1 MDKRSLTEQEIRT
14 RFITPAIKAAGWADT
29 QIREEYAIT
38 KGRIIALGGSYKR
51 DKAKY
56 ADYVLFYKPHIPI
69 AIIEAKDNNHTISDG
84 MQQALGYAEQLRV
97 PFVFTSN
104 GDGFTFHNRNS
115 EDSDRE
121 TILSISEFPSPEIL
135 WKMYKQYKGID
146 EKQEKVITEP
156 YYVERPDKQP
166 RYYQLNAINL
176 TVESIAKGNN
186 RVLLVMATGT
196 GKTYT
201 AFQII
206 WRLWK
211 AGIKK
216 RILFLADRN
225 ALIDQTY
232 TNDFAPFKDKMTII
246 RHRHVDKSYEIY
258 LAIYQ
263 GLTGEGD
270 KDIFR
275 QFSPDFFDLIVV
287 DEAHRVA
294 GSSGEVARY
303 KLGKLL
309 AAASPYLLLLTATPH
324 NGKTEPFLRLI
335 RLVDEKAFPNIN
347 AIVKEQVAPY
357 VIRTEKREAIDNNGN
372 KLFKNRTT
380 RAIELH
386 WDERH
391 SMQRRLYEM
400 VSDYVSKNY
409 NKAMRNRGKNMWFV
423 FLLIMMQ
430 RLVTSSTS
438 AVRESMERRVKVLEE
453 QAFKYQSMSEEEFA
467 EMELEENMED
477 AIAAISLDIKEEIA
491 QLNDIIAVA
500 KQAEFQYLDVKVEP
514 LLEIIDDLFAEDRQ
528 RKVIIFTEFVA
539 TQSYLVKLLK
549 DRGYSTSILNGSMS
563 IEERNAVLQEFK
575 TETDILISTDA
586 GGEGLN
592 LQFSNCIINYDLP
605 WNPMKIEQ
613 RIGRVDR
620 IGQQRDVIVYNFI
633 LADTVENRVKAVL
646 EEKLSVILK
655 EIGIDKYSDVL
666 DSETAELNFTDAYMK
681 SIRNPKNIEL
691 NIRPVEED
699 LKKQVQNTMRIKDLI
714 KEEKDLASMIGTNSA
729 FDFEAALRQMVTYYE
744 NYKGNPYLP
753 IENFSINDPVIVGHL
768 NKEIEQDLGG
778 QLLNVSIKDFPNEKG
793 YFMLWRISLTPDS
806 QGQKIIPI
814 FINQDFILRPMAGKK
829 IWEAI
834 LDKDRV
840 ITVWEGEKIDIKTQN
855 KLRTASQEFA
865 YDTFLTLKAE
875 LEKRNEETYR
885 KYLYA
890 LNLRI
895 EAAQRIGIENIRRH
909 KLMALSREK
918 AEIEANYLAGK
929 KFCPDF
935 KPVLIVHME

>member
-1 MDKRSLTEQEIRT
+1 MHNVGDYVFDKTKNERVQILEISEVWG
-14 RFITPAIKAAGWADT
+14 FV
-29 QIREEYAIT
+29 
-38 KGRIIALGGSYKR
+38 SYKVFNASTGTVY
-51 DKAKY
+51 KLS
-56 ADYVLFYKPHIPI
+56 ADDICAEVPEENFNESYLRYVAMLSKIKNETSEGILSKLSSGIIPLPHQLHVLNRALSNNNVRYIL
-69 AIIEAKDNNHTISDG
+69 ADEVGLGKTIEAGLIIKE
-84 MQQALGYAEQLRV
+84 L
-97 PFVFTSN
+97 
-104 GDGFTFHNRNS
+104 
-115 EDSDRE
+115 
-121 TILSISEFPSPEIL
+121 
-135 WKMYKQYKGID
+135 
-146 EKQEKVITEP
+146 
-156 YYVERPDKQP
+156 
-166 RYYQLNAINL
+166 
-176 TVESIAKGNN
+176 
-186 RVLLVMATGT
+186 
-196 GKTYT
+196 KTRGL
-201 AFQII
+201 I
-206 WRLWK
+206 
-211 AGIKK
+211 K
-216 RILFLADRN
+216 RILIVCPTGLVTQWSLEMQDKFNEKFHVILPEDYDTIRRITGN
-225 ALIDQTY
+225 EDVYGQFDQVISPMDSIKPLERRVGWTEEKIAQY
-232 TNDFAPFKDKMTII
+232 NEERIYSII
-246 RHRHVDKSYEIY
+246 NS
-258 LAIYQ
+258 
-263 GLTGEGD
+263 GW
-270 KDIFR
+270 
-275 QFSPDFFDLIVV
+275 DLVV
-287 DEAHRVA
+287 IDEAHRVA

-303 KLGKLL
+303 KLGNLL

-380 RAIELH
+380 RTIELH

-714 KEEKDLASMIGTNSA
+714 KEEKDLTSMIGTGSA

-918 AEIEANYLAGK
+918 AEIEANYLVGK

>member
-1 MDKRSLTEQEIRT
+1 MHRVGDYVFDKTKNERVQILEISEVWG
-14 RFITPAIKAAGWADT
+14 FV
-29 QIREEYAIT
+29 
-38 KGRIIALGGSYKR
+38 SYKVFNASTGTVY
-51 DKAKY
+51 KLS
-56 ADYVLFYKPHIPI
+56 ADDICAEVPEENFNESYLRYVAMLSKIKNETSEGILSKLSSGIIPLPHQLHVLNRALSNNNVRYIL
-69 AIIEAKDNNHTISDG
+69 ADEVGLGKTIEAGLIIKE
-84 MQQALGYAEQLRV
+84 L
-97 PFVFTSN
+97 
-104 GDGFTFHNRNS
+104 
-115 EDSDRE
+115 
-121 TILSISEFPSPEIL
+121 
-135 WKMYKQYKGID
+135 
-146 EKQEKVITEP
+146 
-156 YYVERPDKQP
+156 
-166 RYYQLNAINL
+166 
-176 TVESIAKGNN
+176 
-186 RVLLVMATGT
+186 
-196 GKTYT
+196 KTRGL
-201 AFQII
+201 I
-206 WRLWK
+206 
-211 AGIKK
+211 K
-216 RILFLADRN
+216 RILIVCPTGLVTQWSLEMQDKFNEKFHVILPEDYDTIRKITGN
-225 ALIDQTY
+225 EDVYGQ
-232 TNDFAPFKDKMTII
+232 FAQVISPMDSIKPLERRGGWTEEKIAQYNEERIYSII
-246 RHRHVDKSYEIY
+246 NS
-258 LAIYQ
+258 
-263 GLTGEGD
+263 GW
-270 KDIFR
+270 
-275 QFSPDFFDLIVV
+275 DLVV
-287 DEAHRVA
+287 IDEAHRVA

-303 KLGKLL
+303 KLGNLL

-372 KLFKNRTT
+372 KLFKNRITKV
-380 RAIELH
+380 IELH

-400 VSDYVSKNY
+400 VSDYVAKNY

-714 KEEKDLASMIGTNSA
+714 KEEKDLASMIGTGSA

-753 IENFSINDPVIVGHL
+753 IENFSINDPVIAGHL

-793 YFMLWRISLTPDS
+793 CFMLWRISLTPDS

-840 ITVWEGEKIDIKTQN
+840 ITVCEGEKIDIETQN

-895 EAAQRIGIENIRRH
+895 EAAQRIGIENIRKH

-918 AEIEANYLAGK
+918 AEIEANYQAGK

-935 KPVLIVHME
+935 KLVLMVHME

>member
-1 MDKRSLTEQEIRT
+1 MHNVGDYVFDKTKDERVQILEISEVWG
-14 RFITPAIKAAGWADT
+14 FV
-29 QIREEYAIT
+29 
-38 KGRIIALGGSYKR
+38 SYKVFNVSTGTVYKLSAEDICAEVPEKSFNESYLR
-51 DKAKY
+51 YVAILSKIKNETSAGILSKLSSGIIPLPHQLHVLNRALSNNNVRY
-56 ADYVLFYKPHIPI
+56 ILADEVGLGKT
-69 AIIEAKDNNHTISDG
+69 IEAGLIIKE
-84 MQQALGYAEQLRV
+84 L
-97 PFVFTSN
+97 
-104 GDGFTFHNRNS
+104 
-115 EDSDRE
+115 
-121 TILSISEFPSPEIL
+121 
-135 WKMYKQYKGID
+135 
-146 EKQEKVITEP
+146 
-156 YYVERPDKQP
+156 
-166 RYYQLNAINL
+166 
-176 TVESIAKGNN
+176 
-186 RVLLVMATGT
+186 
-196 GKTYT
+196 KTRGL
-201 AFQII
+201 I
-206 WRLWK
+206 
-211 AGIKK
+211 K
-216 RILFLADRN
+216 RILVVCPTGLVTQWSLEMQDKFNEKFHVILPEDYDTIRKITGN
-225 ALIDQTY
+225 EDVYGQFDQVISPMDSIKPLERRVGWTEEKIAQY
-232 TNDFAPFKDKMTII
+232 NEGRIYSII
-246 RHRHVDKSYEIY
+246 NS
-258 LAIYQ
+258 
-263 GLTGEGD
+263 GW
-270 KDIFR
+270 
-275 QFSPDFFDLIVV
+275 DLVV
-287 DEAHRVA
+287 IDEAHRVA
-294 GSSGEVARY
+294 GSSGEVARH

-372 KLFKNRTT
+372 KLFKNRITK
-380 RAIELH
+380 AIELH

-438 AVRESMERRVKVLEE
+438 AVRESMERRVKILEE

-477 AIAAISLDIKEEIA
+477 AITAISLDIKEEIA

-620 IGQQRDVIVYNFI
+620 IGQQRDVIVNNFI

-714 KEEKDLASMIGTNSA
+714 KEEKDLTSMIGTGSA
-729 FDFEAALRQMVTYYE
+729 FDFEAALRQMVAYYE
-744 NYKGNPYLP
+744 NYKGTPYLP

>member
-1 MDKRSLTEQEIRT
+1 MHRIGDYVFDKTKDERV
-14 RFITPAIKAAGWADT
+14 
-29 QIREEYAIT
+29 QILDVSEVW
-38 KGRIIALGGSYKR
+38 GFVSYKVFNASTGTVY
-51 DKAKY
+51 KLSA
-56 ADYVLFYKPHIPI
+56 ADISAEVPEENFDESYLRYVAMLSKIKNETSAGILSKLSSGIIPLPHQLHVLNRALSNNNVRYIL
-69 AIIEAKDNNHTISDG
+69 ADEVGLGKTIEAGLIIKE
-84 MQQALGYAEQLRV
+84 L
-97 PFVFTSN
+97 
-104 GDGFTFHNRNS
+104 
-115 EDSDRE
+115 
-121 TILSISEFPSPEIL
+121 
-135 WKMYKQYKGID
+135 
-146 EKQEKVITEP
+146 
-156 YYVERPDKQP
+156 
-166 RYYQLNAINL
+166 
-176 TVESIAKGNN
+176 
-186 RVLLVMATGT
+186 
-196 GKTYT
+196 KTRGL
-201 AFQII
+201 I
-206 WRLWK
+206 
-211 AGIKK
+211 K
-216 RILFLADRN
+216 RILVVCPTGLVTQWSLEMQDKFNEKFHVILPEDYDTIRRITGN
-225 ALIDQTY
+225 EDVYGQFDQVISPMDSIKPLERRVGWTEEKIAEY
-232 TNDFAPFKDKMTII
+232 NEERIYSII
-246 RHRHVDKSYEIY
+246 NS
-258 LAIYQ
+258 
-263 GLTGEGD
+263 GW
-270 KDIFR
+270 
-275 QFSPDFFDLIVV
+275 DLVV
-287 DEAHRVA
+287 IDEAHRVA

-400 VSDYVSKNY
+400 VSDYVAQNY

>member
-1 MDKRSLTEQEIRT
+1 MHRIGDYVFDKTKDERV
-14 RFITPAIKAAGWADT
+14 
-29 QIREEYAIT
+29 QILDVSEVW
-38 KGRIIALGGSYKR
+38 GFVSYKVFNASTGTVY
-51 DKAKY
+51 KLSA
-56 ADYVLFYKPHIPI
+56 ADISAEVPEENFDESYLRYVAMLSKIKNETSAGILSKLSSGIIPLPHQLHVLNRALSNNNVRYIL
-69 AIIEAKDNNHTISDG
+69 ADEVGLGKTIEAGLIIKE
-84 MQQALGYAEQLRV
+84 L
-97 PFVFTSN
+97 
-104 GDGFTFHNRNS
+104 
-115 EDSDRE
+115 
-121 TILSISEFPSPEIL
+121 
-135 WKMYKQYKGID
+135 
-146 EKQEKVITEP
+146 
-156 YYVERPDKQP
+156 
-166 RYYQLNAINL
+166 
-176 TVESIAKGNN
+176 
-186 RVLLVMATGT
+186 
-196 GKTYT
+196 KTRGL
-201 AFQII
+201 I
-206 WRLWK
+206 
-211 AGIKK
+211 K
-216 RILFLADRN
+216 RILVVCPTGLVTQWSLEMQDKFNEKFHVILPEDYDTIRRITGN
-225 ALIDQTY
+225 EDVYGQFDQVISPMDSIKPLERRVGWTEEKIAEY
-232 TNDFAPFKDKMTII
+232 NEERIYSII
-246 RHRHVDKSYEIY
+246 NS
-258 LAIYQ
+258 
-263 GLTGEGD
+263 GW
-270 KDIFR
+270 
-275 QFSPDFFDLIVV
+275 DLVV
-287 DEAHRVA
+287 IDEAHRVA

-400 VSDYVSKNY
+400 VSDYVAQNY

-539 TQSYLVKLLK
+539 TQSYFVKLLK

>member
-1 MDKRSLTEQEIRT
+1 MHNVGDYVFDKTKDERVQVLEISEVWG
-14 RFITPAIKAAGWADT
+14 FV
-29 QIREEYAIT
+29 
-38 KGRIIALGGSYKR
+38 SYKVFNASTGTVY
-51 DKAKY
+51 KLS
-56 ADYVLFYKPHIPI
+56 ADDICAEVPEENFNESYLRYVAMLSKIKNETSEGILSKLSSGIIPLPHQLHVLNRALSNNNVRYIL
-69 AIIEAKDNNHTISDG
+69 ADEVGLGKTIEAGLIIKE
-84 MQQALGYAEQLRV
+84 L
-97 PFVFTSN
+97 
-104 GDGFTFHNRNS
+104 
-115 EDSDRE
+115 
-121 TILSISEFPSPEIL
+121 
-135 WKMYKQYKGID
+135 
-146 EKQEKVITEP
+146 
-156 YYVERPDKQP
+156 
-166 RYYQLNAINL
+166 
-176 TVESIAKGNN
+176 
-186 RVLLVMATGT
+186 
-196 GKTYT
+196 KTRGL
-201 AFQII
+201 I
-206 WRLWK
+206 
-211 AGIKK
+211 K
-216 RILFLADRN
+216 RILIVCPTGLVTQWSLEMQDKFNEKFHVILPEDYDTIRRITGN
-225 ALIDQTY
+225 EDVYGQFDQVISPMDSIKPLERRVGWTEEKIAQY
-232 TNDFAPFKDKMTII
+232 NEERIYSII
-246 RHRHVDKSYEIY
+246 NS
-258 LAIYQ
+258 
-263 GLTGEGD
+263 GW
-270 KDIFR
+270 
-275 QFSPDFFDLIVV
+275 DLVV
-287 DEAHRVA
+287 IDEAHRVA

-303 KLGKLL
+303 KLGNLL

-714 KEEKDLASMIGTNSA
+714 KEEKDLTSMIGTGSA

-753 IENFSINDPVIVGHL
+753 IENFSINDPVIAGHL

-840 ITVWEGEKIDIKTQN
+840 ITVCEGEKIDIETQN

-895 EAAQRIGIENIRRH
+895 EAAQRIGIENIRKH

-918 AEIEANYLAGK
+918 AEIEANYQAGK

-935 KPVLIVHME
+935 KLVLMVHME

>member
-1 MDKRSLTEQEIRT
+1 MFSIGNYIFDK
-14 RFITPAIKAAGWADT
+14 
-29 QIREEYAIT
+29 T
-38 KGRIIALGGSYKR
+38 KNERVQVLDVSEVWGFVSYKVFNASTGTVYKLSAEDVCAEVPEENFDENYLR
-51 DKAKY
+51 
-56 ADYVLFYKPHIPI
+56 YV
-69 AIIEAKDNNHTISDG
+69 
-84 MQQALGYAEQLRV
+84 ALLSKIKNE
-97 PFVFTSN
+97 TSA
-104 GDGFTFHNRNS
+104 G
-115 EDSDRE
+115 
-121 TILSISEFPSPEIL
+121 ILSKLAS
-135 WKMYKQYKGID
+135 GI
-146 EKQEKVITEP
+146 IP
-156 YYVERPDKQP
+156 LPH
-166 RYYQLNAINL
+166 QLHVL
-176 TVESIAKGNN
+176 N
-186 RVLLVMATGT
+186 RVLSNNNIRYILADEVGL
-196 GKTYT
+196 GKTIE
-201 AFQII
+201 AGLII
-206 WRLWK
+206 KELKTRGL
-211 AGIKK
+211 IK
-216 RILFLADRN
+216 RILIVCPTGLVTQWSLEMQDKFNEKFRVIMPEDYDTIRR
-225 ALIDQTY
+225 ITG
-232 TNDFAPFKDKMTII
+232 NDDVYGQFAQVISPMDSIKPLERRTGWTEEKILQYNEERIYSII
-246 RHRHVDKSYEIY
+246 NS
-258 LAIYQ
+258 
-263 GLTGEGD
+263 GW
-270 KDIFR
+270 
-275 QFSPDFFDLIVV
+275 DLVV
-287 DEAHRVA
+287 IDEAHRVA

-309 AAASPYLLLLTATPH
+309 ATASPYLLLLTATPH

-372 KLFKNRTT
+372 KLFKNRIT

-391 SMQRRLYEM
+391 SMQCRLYEM

-430 RLVTSSTS
+430 RLVTSSTR
-438 AVRESMERRVKVLEE
+438 AVRESMERRVKILEE

-491 QLNDIIAVA
+491 QLNEIIAVA

-528 RKVIIFTEFVA
+528 RKIIIFTEFVA
-539 TQSYLVKLLK
+539 TQSYLEKLLK
-549 DRGYSTSILNGSMS
+549 ERGYSTSILNGSMS

-575 TETDILISTDA
+575 TETDLLISTDA

-633 LADTVENRVKAVL
+633 LADTVENRVKTVL

-666 DSETAELNFTDAYMK
+666 DSEAAELNFTDAYME
-681 SIRNPKNIEL
+681 SIRNPKDIEL

-699 LKKQVQNTMRIKDLI
+699 LKKQVQNTMLIKDLI
-714 KEEKDLASMIGTNSA
+714 KEEKDLASMIGRESA
-729 FDFEAALRQMVTYYE
+729 FDFEAALRQMVEYYE
-744 NYKGNPYLP
+744 NYKGNPNLP
-753 IENFSINDPVIVGHL
+753 IESFSINDPVIISHL
-768 NKEIEQDLGG
+768 NKEVEQNLGDRI
-778 QLLNVSIKDFPNEKG
+778 LTVSIKDFPNEKG
-793 YFMLWRISLTPDS
+793 YFMLWRISLTHDN

-840 ITVWEGEKIDIKTQN
+840 ITVCEGEKIDIETQN

-895 EAAQRIGIENIRRH
+895 EAAQRIGIENIRKH

-918 AEIEANYLAGK
+918 AEIEANYQAGK

>member
-1 MDKRSLTEQEIRT
+1 MHRVGDYVFDKTKNERVQILEISEVWG
-14 RFITPAIKAAGWADT
+14 FV
-29 QIREEYAIT
+29 
-38 KGRIIALGGSYKR
+38 SYKVFNASTGTVY
-51 DKAKY
+51 KLS
-56 ADYVLFYKPHIPI
+56 ADDICAEVPEENFNESYLRYVAMLSKIKNETSGGILSKLSSGIIPLPHQLHVLNRALSNNNVRYIL
-69 AIIEAKDNNHTISDG
+69 ADEVGLGKTIEAGLIIKELKT
-84 MQQALGYAEQLRV
+84 R
-97 PFVFTSN
+97 
-104 GDGFTFHNRNS
+104 
-115 EDSDRE
+115 
-121 TILSISEFPSPEIL
+121 
-135 WKMYKQYKGID
+135 GI
-146 EKQEKVITEP
+146 I
-156 YYVERPDKQP
+156 
-166 RYYQLNAINL
+166 
-176 TVESIAKGNN
+176 
-186 RVLLVMATGT
+186 
-196 GKTYT
+196 
-201 AFQII
+201 
-206 WRLWK
+206 
-211 AGIKK
+211 K
-216 RILFLADRN
+216 RILIVCPTGLVTQWSLEMQDKFNEKFHVILPEDYDTIRKITGN
-225 ALIDQTY
+225 EDVYGQFDQVISPMDSIKPLERRVGWTEEKIAQY
-232 TNDFAPFKDKMTII
+232 NEERIYSII
-246 RHRHVDKSYEIY
+246 NS
-258 LAIYQ
+258 
-263 GLTGEGD
+263 GW
-270 KDIFR
+270 
-275 QFSPDFFDLIVV
+275 DLVV
-287 DEAHRVA
+287 IDEAHRVA

-303 KLGKLL
+303 KLGNLL

-391 SMQRRLYEM
+391 SMQCRLYEM
-400 VSDYVSKNY
+400 VSDYVSQNY

-753 IENFSINDPVIVGHL
+753 IENFSINDPVIVDHL

>member
-1 MDKRSLTEQEIRT
+1 MPSIGDYVFDKTKNERV
-14 RFITPAIKAAGWADT
+14 
-29 QIREEYAIT
+29 QILDVSEVW
-38 KGRIIALGGSYKR
+38 GFVSYKVFNASTGTVY
-51 DKAKY
+51 KLS
-56 ADYVLFYKPHIPI
+56 ADDICAEVPEENFNESYLRYVAMLSKIKNETSEGILSKLSSGIIPLPHQLHVLNRALSNNNVRYIL
-69 AIIEAKDNNHTISDG
+69 ADEVGLGKTIEAGLIIKELKT
-84 MQQALGYAEQLRV
+84 R
-97 PFVFTSN
+97 
-104 GDGFTFHNRNS
+104 
-115 EDSDRE
+115 
-121 TILSISEFPSPEIL
+121 
-135 WKMYKQYKGID
+135 GI
-146 EKQEKVITEP
+146 I
-156 YYVERPDKQP
+156 
-166 RYYQLNAINL
+166 
-176 TVESIAKGNN
+176 
-186 RVLLVMATGT
+186 
-196 GKTYT
+196 
-201 AFQII
+201 
-206 WRLWK
+206 
-211 AGIKK
+211 K
-216 RILFLADRN
+216 RILIVCPTGLVTQWSLEMQDKFNEKFHVILPEDYDTIRKITGN
-225 ALIDQTY
+225 EDVYGQFDQVISPMDSIKPLERRVGWTEEKIAQY
-232 TNDFAPFKDKMTII
+232 NEGRIYSII
-246 RHRHVDKSYEIY
+246 NS
-258 LAIYQ
+258 
-263 GLTGEGD
+263 GW
-270 KDIFR
+270 
-275 QFSPDFFDLIVV
+275 DLVV
-287 DEAHRVA
+287 IDEAHRVA
-294 GSSGEVARY
+294 GSSGEVARH
-303 KLGKLL
+303 KLGNLL

-324 NGKTEPFLRLI
+324 NGKTETFLRLI

-357 VIRTEKREAIDNNGN
+357 IIRTEKREAIDNNGN
-372 KLFKNRTT
+372 KLFKNRITK
-380 RAIELH
+380 AIELY

-409 NKAMRNRGKNMWFV
+409 NKAMRNRGKNMWLV

-514 LLEIIDDLFAEDRQ
+514 LLEIIDCLFAEDRQ

-918 AEIEANYLAGK
+918 AEIEANYQAGK

-935 KPVLIVHME
+935 KPVLIVGSVNLV

>member
-1 MDKRSLTEQEIRT
+1 MPFIGDYVFDKTKNERV
-14 RFITPAIKAAGWADT
+14 
-29 QIREEYAIT
+29 QILDVSEVW
-38 KGRIIALGGSYKR
+38 GFVSYKVFNTSTGTVY
-51 DKAKY
+51 KLS
-56 ADYVLFYKPHIPI
+56 ADDICAEVPEENFNESYLRYVAMLSKIKNETSEGILSKLSSGIIPLPHQLHVLNRALSNNNVRYIL
-69 AIIEAKDNNHTISDG
+69 ADEVGLGKTIEAGLIIKE
-84 MQQALGYAEQLRV
+84 L
-97 PFVFTSN
+97 
-104 GDGFTFHNRNS
+104 
-115 EDSDRE
+115 
-121 TILSISEFPSPEIL
+121 
-135 WKMYKQYKGID
+135 
-146 EKQEKVITEP
+146 
-156 YYVERPDKQP
+156 
-166 RYYQLNAINL
+166 
-176 TVESIAKGNN
+176 
-186 RVLLVMATGT
+186 
-196 GKTYT
+196 KTRGL
-201 AFQII
+201 I
-206 WRLWK
+206 
-211 AGIKK
+211 K
-216 RILFLADRN
+216 RILIVCPTGLVTQWSLEMQDKFNEKFHVILPEDYDTIRRITGN
-225 ALIDQTY
+225 EDVYGQFDQVISPMDSIKPLERRVGWTEEKIAQY
-232 TNDFAPFKDKMTII
+232 NEERIYSII
-246 RHRHVDKSYEIY
+246 NS
-258 LAIYQ
+258 
-263 GLTGEGD
+263 GW
-270 KDIFR
+270 
-275 QFSPDFFDLIVV
+275 DLVV
-287 DEAHRVA
+287 IDEAHRVA

-303 KLGKLL
+303 KLGNLL

-918 AEIEANYLAGK
+918 AEIEANYLVGK